1 MQQMKLGYSDSN
13 QEKQDQNLLCY
24 HYTIAQNQR
33 TIVIFLFWRCKGTTF
48 LEHTKH
54 FGIFFFPKTYF
65 FSFFSFFQVKIF
77 GYTENQVYLS
87 YVIYRTLF
95 SIFKI
100 GIIKRMNETTT
111 LIEKIIEG
119 IQEKKGKQ
127 IVVADLNEIEDT
139 ICKYFII
146 CQATLLYIYFCRKYD
161 IFIIWNTCGLMP
173 NWPIY
178 QIWTNIYNKE
188 REIWVI
194 TINPKSMYH
203 ALI

>member
-1 MQQMKLGYSDSN
+1 LSSFCFDGAKVQHIWD
-13 QEKQDQNLLCY
+13 
-24 HYTIAQNQR
+24 IP
-33 TIVIFLFWRCKGTTF
+33 
-48 LEHTKH
+48 KH

-146 CQATLLYIYFCRKYD
+146 CQGNSPSQVLAIVDSIKEHVRKETGTKAYAIDGQRNAQWVAMDYSDVIVHIFLPEVRHFYNLEHLWADAKLTD
-161 IFIIWNTCGLMP
+161 IPDLD
-173 NWPIY
+173 
-178 QIWTNIYNKE
+178 
-188 REIWVI
+188 
-194 TINPKSMYH
+194 
-203 ALI
+203 